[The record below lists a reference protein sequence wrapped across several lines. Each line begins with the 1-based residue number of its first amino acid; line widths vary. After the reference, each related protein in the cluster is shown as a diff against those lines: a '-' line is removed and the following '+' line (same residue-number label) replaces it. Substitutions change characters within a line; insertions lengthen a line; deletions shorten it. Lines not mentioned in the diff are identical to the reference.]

1 MGPLRGFCRDLPAR
15 NTLLRLPAL
24 KRSLSSRWPRR
35 RPTHPAA
42 SAPGGQTPGLYCE
55 GHAFP
60 GRKGSWGR
68 PLVKRPPAPLRG
80 EGERTPPP
88 SHLLRARVAP
98 SVAASSCSA
107 ARQAG
112 VAPTSDPETF
122 LVQVQCPHSLRRT
135 QVMSREPAGLLPT
148 SACGDTGVSL
158 SFLPSWPPA

>member
-1 MGPLRGFCRDLPAR
+1 MGPLGGFCRDLPTR

-80 EGERTPPP
+80 EGERTPLP

-107 ARQAG
+107 ARQAS

-148 SACGDTGVSL
+148 SACGETGVSL